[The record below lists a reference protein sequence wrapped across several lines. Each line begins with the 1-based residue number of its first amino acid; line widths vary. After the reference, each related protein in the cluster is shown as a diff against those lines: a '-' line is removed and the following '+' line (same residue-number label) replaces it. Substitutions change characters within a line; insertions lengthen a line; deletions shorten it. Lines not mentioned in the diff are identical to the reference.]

1 MSSSECVIIR
11 AQFLF
16 LILLI
21 AITTL
26 SCADS
31 VSNEKPNGINR
42 DDVHTK
48 KTLDEAVDFILDYE
62 ISNENIVG
70 AALGVIHNG
79 TTRTYFYGRSSK
91 TNTNKPDMETMFEIG
106 SITKTF
112 TAILLSDLEEKD
124 LIRFSDP
131 VQDYLPEN
139 VTLPM
144 KDNAQMTLEHLVTH
158 TASLPREAPNLDD
171 YITDELNPYQLY
183 PETALYDFL
192 GNFSPEVNYGSAYQ
206 YSNIGFGLLGHVMGL
221 ITGKSYDEMVQESI
235 FDVLGMNASIAS
247 NTHLSG
253 NVAVGYKADSP
264 TPQFQMS
271 HCLSGAGIIKSNLED
286 MMTYLKAQLGIQSS
300 SLDSAIGKTQEPLF
314 DQYQGTI
321 YSGMGWAIAF
331 KDTGKTCYHD
341 GGSPGQMSYI
351 IFNKETMNGLVIL
364 TNTYNDKVLEDAIY
378 IFDWMDQNTSRGE
391 V

>member
-1 MSSSECVIIR
+1 MFRPEGVIITHR
-11 AQFLF
+11 FFL
-16 LILLI
+16 LILLF

-31 VSNEKPNGINR
+31 ADNGKQKEINR
-42 DDVHTK
+42 DDIYTK
-48 KTLDEAVDFILDYE
+48 ETLDEAVDFVLDYE
-62 ISNENIVG
+62 ISNAKIIG
-70 AALGVIHNG
+70 AALGVIYDGATH
-79 TTRTYFYGRSSK
+79 TFFYGQSSK
-91 TNTNKPDMETMFEIG
+91 TNTDKPDIQTMFEIG

-112 TAILLSDLEEKD
+112 TAILLADLEGKGS
-124 LIRFSDP
+124 IRFSDP
-131 VQDYLPEN
+131 VQDYLPET

-206 YSNIGFGLLGHVMGL
+206 YSNIGYGLLGHVMGL
-221 ITGKSYDEMVQESI
+221 ITGKSFDEMVQESL
-235 FDVLGMNASIAS
+235 FDVLGMNVSIGS

-253 NVAVGYKADSP
+253 NVSVGYKADSP

-286 MMTYLKAQLGIQSS
+286 MLIYLKAQLGIQSS
-300 SLDSAIGKTQEPLF
+300 SLDGAIGKTQEPLA
-314 DQYQGTI
+314 DEYQGTI
-321 YSGMGWAIAF
+321 YSGMGWSIVF

-341 GGSPGQMSYI
+341 GGTPGQMSYI
-351 IFNKETMNGLVIL
+351 IFNRETLNGLVLL
-364 TNTYNDKVLEDAIY
+364 TNTSNPDVFEDAIN
-378 IFDWMDQNTSRGE
+378 IFDWMEQNTSRG
-391 V
+391 VV